1 MFAYFQSKAQ
11 GFVFLNLV
19 LRDYK
24 SIRIRSQLVA
34 GRNLQVSGVKIVN
47 VKEKLTS
54 LRLQKKSGTNL
65 LSFRVPLSPSCIF
78 PDCQVLKAPFSVRDE

>member
-54 LRLQKKSGTNL
+54 LRLQNSGTNL

-78 PDCQVLKAPFSVRDE
+78 PGCQVLKAPFSVRDE